1 MRTEAEVS
9 VLVTDGGI
17 YVQYVVKLEL
27 RHAVVTEHGP
37 RVSSGSTDQQE
48 TWLMIT
54 GNCTCQ
60 S

>member
-1 MRTEAEVS
+1 MRTEAKVS

-48 TWLMIT
+48 TW
-54 GNCTCQ
+54 
-60 S
+60 